1 MRSRVAIF
9 FECKVRYE
17 KVMEDGV
24 LKKVTETYVV
34 DAVSFGEAEKRII
47 EEMSHYTTGEL
58 TVANLK
64 IAQYKE
70 VFFDDRDIADKWYKV
85 KLAFITID
93 EKTDKEKKSNVFYL
107 LNAHNIDDAILDIQK
122 IMGGTMIDYYT
133 YNVSETPIMDVFE
146 YKPQSKQEETSPD
159 NGDDDKE

>member
-85 KLAFITID
+85 KLAFVTID

-146 YKPQSKQEETSPD
+146 YKPQSKHEETSAD
-159 NGDDDKE
+159 NGHDDKE